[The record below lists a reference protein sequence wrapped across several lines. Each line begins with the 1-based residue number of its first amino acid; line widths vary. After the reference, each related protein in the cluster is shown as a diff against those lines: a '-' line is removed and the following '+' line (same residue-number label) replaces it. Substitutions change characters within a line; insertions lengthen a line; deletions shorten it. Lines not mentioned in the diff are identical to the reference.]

1 MIIFCVIAQT
11 QETFSPWCPG
21 LLLVSPRLAMADQ
34 IQCLLRLTDSYW
46 ANCLCGL
53 GYSSVTQQKSRITY
67 ILRLRERQITSFHI
81 FKTPFNFMLCQCFGV
96 DGAIFF
102 GGGWNYEYQKDLF
115 FL

>member
-1 MIIFCVIAQT
+1 
-11 QETFSPWCPG
+11 
-21 LLLVSPRLAMADQ
+21 MADQ
-34 IQCLLRLTDSYW
+34 IQCLLRLNDSYW

-96 DGAIFF
+96 DGAFFFF
-102 GGGWNYEYQKDLF
+102 GGGGGTMSTRRIFSSCDMKTFMEVI
-115 FL
+115 

>member
-1 MIIFCVIAQT
+1 MK
-11 QETFSPWCPG
+11 CPG